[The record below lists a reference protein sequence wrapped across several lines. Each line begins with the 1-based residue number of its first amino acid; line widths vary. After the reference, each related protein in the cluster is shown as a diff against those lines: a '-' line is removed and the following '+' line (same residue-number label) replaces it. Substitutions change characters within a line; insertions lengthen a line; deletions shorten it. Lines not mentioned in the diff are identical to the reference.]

1 MAVAFFIPDQATL
14 LRKAEQ
20 DERQIL
26 RMRET
31 QWRFLATIVLETL
44 QQFSQYSL
52 PKSGRKSGKYRK
64 PSQ

>member
-14 LRKAEQ
+14 LREAEQ
-20 DERQIL
+20 KEQQIL

-31 QWRFLATIVLETL
+31 QWRLLATVVLETL
-44 QQFSQYSL
+44 RLYSPCP
-52 PKSGRKSGKYRK
+52 PKVGRKCGKYRK

>member
-26 RMRET
+26 RMRES

-44 QQFSQYSL
+44 QQFSQCL